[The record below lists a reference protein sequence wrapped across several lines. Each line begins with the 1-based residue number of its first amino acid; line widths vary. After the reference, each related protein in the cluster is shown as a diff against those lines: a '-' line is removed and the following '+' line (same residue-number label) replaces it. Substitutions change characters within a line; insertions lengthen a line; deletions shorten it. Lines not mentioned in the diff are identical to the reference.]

1 MEIPDPAPLSFEV
14 ALSQLEA
21 VVEAME
27 AGDVPL
33 AELLAKYEAGNTLLK
48 QCEVRLKEAELRIE
62 QLKKQKEGPAAYVPF
77 AAERES

>member
-1 MEIPDPAPLSFEV
+1 
-14 ALSQLEA
+14 
-21 VVEAME
+21 ME

-62 QLKKQKEGPAAYVPF
+62 QLKKLKDGPAAYVPF